1 MRKRIALIA
10 AVGLCTFV
18 FAASRSRAQAAG
30 GASDAQKL
38 DKLEAISKQLNLTPE
53 QKVKLIPILK
63 AEAPKMQA
71 IKDNPSL
78 TGFQKLQQVRALH
91 EKTNPQVQAILNPQ
105 QYQQLQDIR
114 KQEIETMIQQKR
126 AQQ

>member
-1 MRKRIALIA
+1 
-10 AVGLCTFV
+10 
-18 FAASRSRAQAAG
+18 
-30 GASDAQKL
+30 
-38 DKLEAISKQLNLTPE
+38 
-53 QKVKLIPILK
+53 
-63 AEAPKMQA
+63 MQA